1 MLCAETAR
9 FLCWSGTRLGR
20 PVEPL
25 VWRMRAISPGWGE
38 DADARPPGAVMRT
51 SPDASNSAVVLTKN
65 LSNEPVELRVVTTGQ
80 SRFIGS
86 ISPGETNSIV
96 LDPSLLP
103 SGELYIVGIAADG
116 RQRAV
121 GGPLAVTKGNTIHFT
136 IEQTLSLS
144 RAYVV
149 SR

>member
-1 MLCAETAR
+1 MRKTHLLFALATIATLSGACAH
-9 FLCWSGTRLGR
+9 SGSAAGD
-20 PVEPL
+20 
-25 VWRMRAISPGWGE
+25 I
-38 DADARPPGAVMRT
+38 AVA
-51 SPDASNSAVVLTKN
+51 PDASNSAVVVTKN

-121 GGPLAVTKGNTIHFT
+121 GGPLAVTKGNTIRFT